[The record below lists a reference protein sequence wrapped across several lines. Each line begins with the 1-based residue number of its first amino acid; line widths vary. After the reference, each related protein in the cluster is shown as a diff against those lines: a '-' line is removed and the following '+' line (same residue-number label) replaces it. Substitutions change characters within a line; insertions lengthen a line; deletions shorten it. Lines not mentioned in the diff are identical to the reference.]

1 MQLCSV
7 CYIHDGRTRK
17 VAVSC
22 WERRP
27 NEYGMSSS
35 WHGQRSLISEQAPC
49 FPFGR
54 SCSKSIPSA
63 HQSAVAF
70 VSMSGRW
77 IETELLL
84 HLTLL
89 VVHLVYDSVTTHIRQ
104 KGRVFFFFACARNQA
119 LSTSDSVAVIRVDTF
134 LHMHRYENGTM
145 GVSS

>member
-7 CYIHDGRTRK
+7 CYIPDGRTRK

-89 VVHLVYDSVTTHIRQ
+89 VVHLVYNGVATNIRQ
-104 KGRVFFFFACARNQA
+104 KGRGFFLLVRNQA
-119 LSTSDSVAVIRVDTF
+119 LSTSELGCIITTPTAAE
-134 LHMHRYENGTM
+134 MA
-145 GVSS
+145 SSG